1 MFKQLKVN
9 KSSRYRRRKRVEFQT
24 SLLFSTSSSDDS
36 MEVSL
41 LSDIKTPIPPQSQIV
56 VTPIVNSSQNT
67 NFTDEPNHQ
76 KPNIVEPL
84 NEFELSLDSSSSDSE
99 QASNPESNL
108 RLIIANWA
116 IRHDITHCALNDL
129 LKSLLKLPAFLELPK
144 DARTLLKT
152 PITTIVKNIGGG
164 IYHHFGI
171 KEEIEELVE
180 INQNI
185 PSVLT

>member
-1 MFKQLKVN
+1 MMIQWKLVYYQV
-9 KSSRYRRRKRVEFQT
+9 
-24 SLLFSTSSSDDS
+24 
-36 MEVSL
+36 
-41 LSDIKTPIPPQSQIV
+41 
-56 VTPIVNSSQNT
+56 
-67 NFTDEPNHQ
+67 
-76 KPNIVEPL
+76 
-84 NEFELSLDSSSSDSE
+84 
-99 QASNPESNL
+99 L

-129 LKSLLKLPAFLELPK
+129 LKSLLKLPAFSELPK

-152 PITTIVKNIGGG
+152 PTTTIVKNMGGG

-185 PSVLT
+185 PSVLEKVSLQIQMSF